1 MADQIINIGAA
12 PNDGTG
18 DPLRTAF
25 SKTNNNFS
33 ELYTATGANSNSIS
47 VPVSAQVGGPTILLG
62 SVNVGTATPTDLVN
76 INGNPSSTV
85 TGPTVR
91 FTTNTDAYPLSQLF
105 NYTHDNLAINFD
117 SYNSSGS
124 WFSGFSGSVYQ
135 ITKAS
140 GLFSINYATNTTQ
153 GSAVTWNSGLV
164 LSSYS
169 VTLGNSNGSL
179 LSFGGTTSSY
189 PAIKRDGTGLQVRL
203 ADDSNNAPLSA
214 GVFNII
220 TPNTKATFGNDRQL
234 PNWSYTTAVT
244 NNSIVFDSTTAPGT
258 DSSSFI
264 QLLIQGQRSPN
275 TGKIETIT
283 TGLSAAYIFI
293 SIVPSSLSAASAVS
307 IPLAIG
313 LQVASPIASTN
324 VTMSSYALYASGS
337 MRINGN
343 IIAAIDNTYSVGGLA
358 TATQQLGR
366 PLELHLTG
374 NLKLWNGVSTTAG
387 TAIKSNGD
395 GIAQI
400 TNILGTDFGRLQ
412 FGGTTSSYPA
422 IKRDGVGLQVRLA
435 DDTNTA
441 SLSSGIFSV
450 ITNSTKT
457 TLGLDAINFPYTSV
471 NNVTTN
477 NAFFIDSQSSQ
488 TLPGVN
494 TSSHYSYL
502 FTSNGLPASPGLS
515 ATYAY
520 MRIAPGA
527 LSAAA
532 PTTIANTYG
541 LVVVAP
547 TAGTNVTITN
557 PIYAI
562 ISSGSL
568 NVAGTTVPNIDNNS
582 GRTLGSSTLR
592 WYEAHLSSNLKLWNG
607 ASTTTGL
614 FMQSNGDGIAQM
626 TNVAGTDFS
635 QLQFGGTTSSYPSL
649 KRDNTGLAVRLADD
663 SGNASLSAGILTGL
677 TSNGRVILG
686 QDSVACPFINVAN
699 TTMNNAFI
707 TNWSTLPGTNQPIH
721 SNYYFTSNTPTMAV
735 VPNLSTTYTFMQIV
749 PPTLSAASATNITN
763 AYGLYVGAPGPG
775 TNMALNNNYSIWCA
789 GRIASTTMVPD
800 LDNNSSRTLGFAATR
815 WYDLFLSHSLKL
827 TNSTSNAT
835 SNVFL
840 TNGDGILSISNNAG
854 TSFGRLQLG
863 GTTSS
868 YPAIKRDGAGIQ
880 IRLADDTGFAGLSAA
895 DIMANNVSL
904 GSGGVLGNTIVGNGA
919 GLIIPTYPTTVIGF
933 QAGASGITVIGNTV
947 VGYQSG
953 NKITSGYSNTALGH
967 KTLAA
972 ETTGSYNI
980 SIGYQAANSQNG
992 VSRNIMIGALAG
1004 GAATQGGDNIAIG
1017 YASQSSSGSSG
1028 NISLGNYTLQNM
1040 LSTAGYNTVIGH
1052 QAAGGITSGGNNV
1065 AIGYQA
1071 LITETTSSNN
1081 IAIGSSALKLQTGGG
1096 ANNGNVAVGYFSL
1109 ATLSAAQGDNTAIG
1123 YKSGQNG
1130 DFQRCTFVGSNA
1142 GTSLVNGLGNN
1153 TIIGYNA
1160 QASTTTIANE
1170 ITLGNSSIA
1179 TLRCQVTSITALS
1192 DKRDK
1197 SNIHP
1202 ITGALK
1208 FISDLKPSWFDWNT
1222 RDGAKTNV
1230 KDSGF
1235 IAQDL
1240 QEVETKHFNIPGLV
1254 YDVNPG
1260 KLEASYGKLLPF
1272 MVKAIQELTEKC
1284 NALENRV
1291 KQLETK

>member
-47 VPVSAQVGGPTILLG
+47 VPVSAQVGGPTVLLG
-62 SVNVGTATPTDLVN
+62 SVNVGTATPVDLVN
-76 INGNPSSTV
+76 INGNPSSTI

-124 WFSGFSGSVYQ
+124 WYSGFTGSVYQ
-135 ITKAS
+135 IAKVS
-140 GLFSINYATNTTQ
+140 GLFSINYAANTTQ

-164 LSSYS
+164 LSSYG
-169 VTLGNSNGSL
+169 VTLGNSAGSL
-179 LSFGGTTSSY
+179 LSFGGNTSSF
-189 PAIKRDGTGLQVRL
+189 PAIKRDNTGLAARL
-203 ADDSNNAPLSA
+203 ADDSGNAPLSA
-214 GVFNII
+214 GVFSVVTDVSKI
-220 TPNTKATFGNDRQL
+220 TLGQNAVIPAYVAGSITTSNSYYVDSLATQGLPGVDR
-234 PNWSYTTAVT
+234 PSHASYYYTSNGIQATSGLSATYYFMLIGTTTLSANAPT
-244 NNSIVFDSTTAPGT
+244 TLANAIGFYATAPTAGT
-258 DSSSFI
+258 
-264 QLLIQGQRSPN
+264 N
-275 TGKIETIT
+275 VTIT
-283 TGLSAAYIFI
+283 TPTYAIFSNGSTGVAGLV
-293 SIVPSSLSAASAVS
+293 VPNVDNNSGRTLGSSTLRWYEAHLSS
-307 IPLAIG
+307 
-313 LQVASPIASTN
+313 
-324 VTMSSYALYASGS
+324 
-337 MRINGN
+337 
-343 IIAAIDNTYSVGGLA
+343 
-358 TATQQLGR
+358 
-366 PLELHLTG
+366 
-374 NLKLWNGVSTTAG
+374 NLKLWNGASTTSG
-387 TAIKSNGD
+387 LFMQSTGD
-395 GIAQI
+395 GIAQM
-400 TNILGTDFGRLQ
+400 TNVAGTGFSRLQ

-441 SLSSGIFSV
+441 PLSSGIFSV

-457 TLGLDAINFPYTSV
+457 TLGQDAINFPYTSV

-568 NVAGTTVPNIDNNS
+568 NVAGATVPNIDNNS

-677 TSNGRVILG
+677 TSNGRFILG
-686 QDSVACPFINVAN
+686 QDSVVCPFISVAN

-763 AYGLYVGAPGPG
+763 AYGLYVGAPSPG

-789 GRIASTTMVPD
+789 SRIAGTTMVPD
-800 LDNNSSRTLGFAATR
+800 LDNNSSRNLGFAATR

-827 TNSTSNAT
+827 TNSTSNTT

-854 TSFGRLQLG
+854 TGFGRLQLG

-895 DIMANNVSL
+895 DIMVNSVSL
-904 GSGGVLGNTIVGNGA
+904 GSGGVSDTYLYRFAAGIIAQRNGTNAQGHRIYNTYNGTNDEFLTIDFTTFANTALIGPQKTGTGTQRRLIFDGADYQWLIAGANTQGVQLGAANFFPLVDIGVNLGTTSNRWNNLCAKTILATGSVDAITVKNNSTSGWSDIIFADNSGNNKGGIGYGNSTA
-919 GLIIPTYPTTVIGF
+919 SVFASLMFLQAVNVDLVICG
-933 QAGASGITVIGNTV
+933 GASGTTETFRFNAGGGVTLPKTIT
-947 VGYQSG
+947 
-953 NKITSGYSNTALGH
+953 
-967 KTLAA
+967 AA
-972 ETTGSYNI
+972 GTTGAQTINKPA
-980 SIGYQAANSQNG
+980 GAVNFAA
-992 VSRNIMIGALAG
+992 
-1004 GAATQGGDNIAIG
+1004 AA
-1017 YASQSSSGSSG
+1017 
-1028 NISLGNYTLQNM
+1028 
-1040 LSTAGYNTVIGH
+1040 
-1052 QAAGGITSGGNNV
+1052 
-1065 AIGYQA
+1065 
-1071 LITETTSSNN
+1071 
-1081 IAIGSSALKLQTGGG
+1081 
-1096 ANNGNVAVGYFSL
+1096 
-1109 ATLSAAQGDNTAIG
+1109 
-1123 YKSGQNG
+1123 
-1130 DFQRCTFVGSNA
+1130 
-1142 GTSLVNGLGNN
+1142 TSLVVTNSLVTVNSVVNCQLATNDTTAVLG
-1153 TIIGYNA
+1153 A
-1160 QASTTTIANE
+1160 
-1170 ITLGNSSIA
+1170 
-1179 TLRCQVTSITALS
+1179 V
-1192 DKRDK
+1192 
-1197 SNIHP
+1197 
-1202 ITGALK
+1202 
-1208 FISDLKPSWFDWNT
+1208 
-1222 RDGAKTNV
+1222 
-1230 KDSGF
+1230 
-1235 IAQDL
+1235 
-1240 QEVETKHFNIPGLV
+1240 
-1254 YDVNPG
+1254 
-1260 KLEASYGKLLPF
+1260 
-1272 MVKAIQELTEKC
+1272 VKAAGSFTIFMKTAPTAET
-1284 NALENRV
+1284 RV
-1291 KQLETK
+1291 DFVVATV